1 VLRNPSVDGIVILI
15 IVLVIL
21 DPKRLTGLGEGLGQ
35 GMRQFKDVITGESE
49 QELDRPALVETSPM
63 PTPLSK
69 PTEPAD
75 TLVRSTPRQGTP
87 SLARRLGCRESTP
100 CGSGGCGHAIA
111 GQKAASLSSGSHRE
125 TDRGALGA
133 GSDSPLNPREP
144 ERRRALNSPFG
155 GR

>member
-87 SLARRLGCRESTP
+87 GNATRMP
-100 CGSGGCGHAIA
+100 
-111 GQKAASLSSGSHRE
+111 
-125 TDRGALGA
+125 
-133 GSDSPLNPREP
+133 
-144 ERRRALNSPFG
+144 
-155 GR
+155 